1 MKFLIAGLGNIG
13 SEYHETRHNIGF
25 MVLDQMAS
33 QKDLTFEPGRYGE
46 TVTYKFKGRQYIL
59 LKPSTYMN
67 LSGKAVR
74 YHLDAQKIPIE
85 RLLVVTD
92 DLSLPFGR
100 YRLRGKGSDGGHN
113 GLKSIQEILNTREY
127 ARMRVGIGNEFSSGG
142 QVDYVLSRFSEEQVS
157 ELPDIITACSKGILD
172 FGTIG
177 LSRTMNDFNRRSS
190 SKEE

>member
-25 MVLDQMAS
+25 MVLDHLAA
-33 QKDLTFEPGRYGE
+33 QKDLSFESGRYGA
-46 TVTYKFKGRQYIL
+46 TTTYKFKGRQFVL

-67 LSGKAVR
+67 LSGKALR
-74 YHLDAQKIPIE
+74 YHMDAQKVPIE
-85 RLLVVTD
+85 RVLVVTD

-113 GLKSIQEILNTREY
+113 GLKSIQEVLNTQTY
-127 ARMRVGIGNEFSSGG
+127 ARMRIGIGNDFPAGG
-142 QVDYVLSRFSEEQVS
+142 QVDYVLSRFSTQEAEG
-157 ELPDIITACSKGILD
+157 LPEIISACAKGILD

-177 LSRTMNDFNRRSS
+177 LSRTMTEFNKR
-190 SKEE
+190 